1 VTELFVMNG
10 ICQGTVF
17 FLPEVPTAVGRSS
30 ECQVQIADPWISSM
44 HAMFERRG
52 PQLWLV
58 DLESR
63 NGTWVDDTRVREA
76 PLAPGSKVRFGKTLT
91 ELREGQTPRSIVPLL
106 NEHGT
111 IVRYLAD
118 LQAEAHQSLDPEPQ
132 RDTDPSALRATQRA
146 SPARRQVAVLHD
158 VGRALV
164 DAPDLDAC
172 LAKILLTVAG
182 AVRAERATLLL
193 TDEHGRMVPRATH
206 PPGSPARTSDAVMA
220 AATRSRAGLLTID
233 ALQDLRFTGSQS
245 IVAQGIRSCLCV
257 PVWADN
263 RILGMLILDRGF
275 VDPFTADDLDLVTVV
290 GYQAALAIERARF
303 LERAAQAEEHR
314 RSLARHF
321 RPEMVS
327 LVVSQEQ
334 VDRDPLEPQVRDDV
348 TVLLAEA
355 PELTALAGR
364 LPPAELAALLRD
376 HLPGLSDA
384 VLEERG
390 AIDRFQGGGLVAIF
404 GAPFPQPDGAARAL
418 RAAAAMLSRV
428 EEANRHRPEDRRL
441 SLRVGVGTGR
451 ATCGR
456 LGPHQ
461 RSDFTAIGEAVEI
474 AQQLAAMA
482 APGTVY
488 ASRTTVDQ
496 AGGAFSAQDMGRRV
510 LRGRAAPLEVLQV
523 TGPLA
528 VR

>member
-17 FLPEVPTAVGRSS
+17 FLPDVPTAVGRSP

-52 PQLWLV
+52 EQLWLV

-63 NGTWVDDTRVREA
+63 NGTWVDETRVREA
-76 PLAPGSKVRFGKTLT
+76 PLAPGSRVRFGKTLA
-91 ELREGQTPRSIVPLL
+91 EVRSAQTPRSIVPLL

-118 LQAEAHQSLDPEPQ
+118 LQAEVHQALDPEPQ
-132 RDTDPSALRATQRA
+132 RDTDPSAARSTQRA
-146 SPARRQVAVLHD
+146 SPARRQVAVLND

-172 LAKILLTVAG
+172 LARILATVAG
-182 AVRAERATLLL
+182 AARAERGTLML

-206 PPGSPARTSDAVMA
+206 PPGSPARTSEAVVA

-245 IVAQGIRSCLCV
+245 VVAQGIRSCLCV

-275 VDPFTADDLDLVTVV
+275 VDPFTADDLDLVTVA

-303 LERAAQAEEHR
+303 LERAAQADEHR
-314 RSLARHF
+314 KGLARHF
-321 RPEMVS
+321 RPDVVG

-334 VDRDPLEPQVRDDV
+334 GDRDPLEPQARDDV
-348 TVLLAEA
+348 TVVLAEC
-355 PELTALAGR
+355 PEAAGLAGR
-364 LPPAELAALLRD
+364 IPAGELAALLRD
-376 HLPGLSDA
+376 HLQALCEA
-384 VLEERG
+384 IFEERG
-390 AIDRFQGGGLVAIF
+390 AVERLQGGGLSAVF
-404 GAPFPQPDGAARAL
+404 GAPLPQPDGAARAL
-418 RAAAAMLSRV
+418 RAAAGMLARV
-428 EEANRHRPEDRRL
+428 EEANRHRPVDRRL

-451 ATCGR
+451 ATVGR
-456 LGPHQ
+456 LGPPP
-461 RSDFTAIGEAVEI
+461 RADLAVVGEAAEL
-474 AQQLAAMA
+474 AQQLASMA

-488 ASRTTVDQ
+488 ASRTTVER
-496 AGGAFSAQDMGRRV
+496 AGDAFAVQDLGRRL

-523 TGPLA
+523 VGSA
-528 VR
+528 AAR